1 MSDEVEMTATG
12 GAMKGRGGSK
22 MKWWIG
28 TTMAMGMLAIATTF
42 YSLPDRR
49 RGSPTDAQ
57 SVQLFGS
64 SGGTRYR
71 RGPTE
76 STEQRKLGKMRETN
90 RKLLTEK
97 CPHAA
102 GGDAPSGGD
111 GTAGVDMGC
120 GFGVPPLTV
129 DEIQA
134 ELPAFV
140 EVQNRHPKGMLNQG
154 GSMLPHQLA
163 LFCLVRRLKPKHIIE
178 SGAHEGLGTWLL
190 RQAAPDAQ
198 ITVVSPNQPRSY
210 IDQKPDSAVT
220 TDRLASASA

>member
-1 MSDEVEMTATG
+1 MTATG

-42 YSLPDRR
+42 YSLPGSLRDQLPNPAAAARTRYSFNSAAIPLGGSMLQPGTPPLNVSKGPTLPTRDADRR

-129 DEIQA
+129 RSA
-134 ELPAFV
+134 ET
-140 EVQNRHPKGMLNQG
+140 
-154 GSMLPHQLA
+154 
-163 LFCLVRRLKPKHIIE
+163 LKPLT
-178 SGAHEGLGTWLL
+178 SRPLN
-190 RQAAPDAQ
+190 P
-198 ITVVSPNQPRSY
+198 
-210 IDQKPDSAVT
+210 
-220 TDRLASASA
+220 